1 MRRILPFFQ
10 VCLKNAALTGTN
22 ANISMLRRSADSKF
36 LNSCMADTLGVTLPN
51 TAILP
56 SVKHST
62 DTTSKT
68 FRNLKFT
75 IMYEIKKQNWSRQTI
90 ADFQ

>member
-1 MRRILPFFQ
+1 MRKILPFFQ
-10 VCLKNAALTGTN
+10 AYRENAALTGTN
-22 ANISMLRRSADSKF
+22 ANINTLIRSANNKF
-36 LNSCMADTLGVTLPN
+36 LNSCLADTLGVTLPN
-51 TAILP
+51 TAISP

-75 IMYEIKKQNWSRQTI
+75 IMYEIKKTELE
-90 ADFQ
+90 